1 MSDVE
6 FTQAVA
12 GAPESAPPPGNVT
25 AGTMMR
31 NAREAAGLHV
41 AALAVSMKIPVKKLE
56 ALEADR
62 LDLLHD
68 AVFVRALAASVC
80 RALKIDSTLI
90 LSKLPLNTAPRLN
103 VDERGINAPFHST
116 SDASGTGLREL
127 LFKPSSLFVL
137 ALLVAGIAVYFL
149 PDTRVSDVTGELAH
163 QASRLSES
171 PAAQQIAQ
179 PPVQMFESV
188 PVPLMTVSA
197 PIAVGASA
205 TSSAVAVAAFGSEA
219 PVVKAFTQPIPSV
232 VASQS
237 VSTASRPFSAPVL
250 SSTGIVVFKAK
261 GSTWVKVVDAKGAVQ
276 LSKTLADGEVVGA
289 SGVMPLSV
297 VIGRVDSIEVE
308 VRGQAFSLSGL
319 SKDNVARFE
328 VK

>member
-1 MSDVE
+1 MSDVG
-6 FTQAVA
+6 FSQPVS
-12 GAPESAPPPGNVT
+12 GAPEPAPPGNVT

-80 RALKIDSTLI
+80 RALKIDSTPI
-90 LSKLPLNTAPRLN
+90 LGKLPLNSAPRLN
-103 VDERGINAPFHST
+103 GDERGINAPFHSI

-127 LFKPSSLFVL
+127 LVKPSSLFVL

-149 PDTRVSDVTGELAH
+149 PDARVSDVTGELSH
-163 QASRLSES
+163 RVSRLGES
-171 PAAQQIAQ
+171 PAGQQITQ
-179 PPVQMFESV
+179 PPVQMIESV
-188 PVPLMTVSA
+188 PVPLTTASA
-197 PIAVGASA
+197 PIAVGAA
-205 TSSAVAVAAFGSEA
+205 VTSPAVALAASSSEA
-219 PVVKAFTQPIPSV
+219 PAVKAL
-232 VASQS
+232 
-237 VSTASRPFSAPVL
+237 APVL
-250 SSTGIVVFKAK
+250 PSTGVVMFRAK
-261 GSTWVKVVDAKGAVQ
+261 GSSWVKVVDAKGTVQ
-276 LSKTLADGEVVGA
+276 LSKTLADGEIVGA

-297 VIGRVDSIEVE
+297 VIGRVDAVEVE
-308 VRGQAFSLSGL
+308 VRGRSFNLSGL
-319 SKDNVARFE
+319 SRDNVARFE